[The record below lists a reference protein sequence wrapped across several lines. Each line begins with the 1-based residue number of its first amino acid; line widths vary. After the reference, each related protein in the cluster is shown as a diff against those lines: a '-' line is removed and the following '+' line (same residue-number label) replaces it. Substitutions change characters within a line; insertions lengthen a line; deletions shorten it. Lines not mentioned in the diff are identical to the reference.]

1 MSTSRQKRGLGIA
14 ALVTL
19 ISGHSSD
26 TTRGTENN
34 KDQPSVK
41 DSHKRSEA
49 VVAVDFHSLKTLPN
63 NFGD

>member
-1 MSTSRQKRGLGIA
+1 MSTSRQKRGWDIT

-49 VVAVDFHSLKTLPN
+49 VDFHSLKTLPN
-63 NFGD
+63 NFRD